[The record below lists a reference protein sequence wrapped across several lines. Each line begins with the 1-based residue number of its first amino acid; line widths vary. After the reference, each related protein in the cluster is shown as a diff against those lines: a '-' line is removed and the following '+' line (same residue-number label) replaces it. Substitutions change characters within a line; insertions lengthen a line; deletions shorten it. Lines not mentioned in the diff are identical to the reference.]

1 MSDTLAPA
9 RRRVLRAV
17 QELSSDGVV
26 TLSRIVERLGGHPNT
41 TRQQLDRLTAS
52 GLLDVETLAQGL
64 PGRPPKVFTLTDRGR
79 RSLGDHHYSGLVD
92 AVTSQLAERTD
103 GAETARAV
111 GESWGAAAVADS
123 AGQPVS
129 VVVELLDIMGFE
141 PRSVGT
147 HGDVVLTRCPLMGGS
162 GHQPLACEMHQGLL
176 DGALRE
182 LGHAQGVTLVPF
194 SHPDGCGVSFCCE
207 APSSAEDPYD
217 ANETT

>member
-92 AVTSQLAERTD
+92 AVTSQLAERPD

-207 APSSAEDPYD
+207 APSSAEDPYH